1 MEIPSKYLSKAVEE
15 IASLPGIGKKSALRI
30 ALHLL
35 RQPAKETEQLSK
47 SLMELVT
54 IAKSCIICHNVSD
67 EEICPIC
74 ADSRRNKAQICVVED
89 IRDVMAIES
98 TGTYS
103 GVYHVLGGLISPM
116 EGISP
121 ADLNISTLLKKLE
134 ESTVSEIIF
143 ALSPTLEG
151 DTTNFYLFK
160 KLQSFGVFVSTLSRG
175 IAVGSELHYADELT
189 LGRSL
194 QHRQPF
200 SLQQK

>member
-1 MEIPSKYLSKAVEE
+1 MEIPSKYLARVVDE
-15 IASLPGIGKKSALRI
+15 IAALPGIGKKSALRI

-35 RQPAKETEQLSK
+35 KQTTKDMEQLTQ
-47 SLMELVT
+47 SLTQLVT
-54 IAKSCIICHNVSD
+54 EAKFCAECHNVSD
-67 EEICPIC
+67 ESICPIC
-74 ADSRRNKAQICVVED
+74 VDERRNKKQICVVED

-98 TGTYS
+98 TGTYR

-121 ADLNISTLLKKLE
+121 SDLNINTLVQKAGEKKVE
-134 ESTVSEIIF
+134 EIIF

-160 KLQSFGVFVSTLSRG
+160 KLQPFGIYISTLSRG

-200 SLQQK
+200 NYPSV

>member
-1 MEIPSKYLSKAVEE
+1 MEIPSKYLAKAVDE
-15 IASLPGIGKKSALRI
+15 IAALPGIGKKSALRI

-35 RQPAKETEQLSK
+35 KQTAKDMEQLTQ
-47 SLMELVT
+47 SLSQLVT
-54 IAKSCIICHNVSD
+54 EAKFCAECHNVSD
-67 EEICPIC
+67 EAICPIC
-74 ADSRRNKAQICVVED
+74 MDERRNKGQICVVED

-98 TGTYS
+98 TGTFK

-121 ADLNISTLLKKLE
+121 SDLNIHTLVQKVGEKK
-134 ESTVSEIIF
+134 VDEIIF

-160 KLQSFGVFVSTLSRG
+160 KLQPFEIFISTLSRG